1 VGLFNSQYAV
11 WVHQFV
17 CPNVS
22 LVQLLLNRLTYTD
35 ETGHCFSIRPEEVH
49 KGGQS

>member
-1 VGLFNSQYAV
+1 MKSVAKLIIGVRIIKGLFNSQYAV

-35 ETGHCFSIRPEEVH
+35 ETLH
-49 KGGQS
+49 